1 MELAN
6 FEIWEKWFMLL
17 GCFSVAII
25 IGFWPTEEKDDF
37 LDVPDFIKG
46 KDSDFYGN

>member
-6 FEIWEKWFMLL
+6 YEIWEKWFMLL
-17 GCFSVAII
+17 GSFTVVVII
-25 IGFWPTEEKDDF
+25 AFWPTDKKDDF

>member
-17 GCFSVAII
+17 GSFSVAII
-25 IGFWPTEEKDDF
+25 IVFWPTDKKDDF